1 MDYSDLDDCIT
12 ATRLLEFA
20 KFDCDVQ
27 ENQHKS
33 ITIPWSQAYY
43 PNLILGQTSKTYP
56 IIRRVGDS
64 GDDSS
69 KGATAANKKEVI
81 EANQR
86 YDVLLEFRCPDRWL
100 VRMSKEPTRY
110 TDEEKAKRVVDPAT
124 CYPITTDKAFIEK
137 LNRAGQLLNSTLSTK
152 KPKHD
157 DLSQWTRL
165 QFTLFSMLV
174 SSSIFAAY
182 SVGTFYGG
190 IVYLVGSQ
198 IRLIFIYG
206 TQRAFIYEITHPMAL
221 IKLIEACYMYR
232 HEQDLYREEETYR
245 MLQEIIRSPG
255 LIKALTGSSLRG
267 SADPARDS
275 LSRAVRDQL
284 VHLEKLER
292 KGLDV
297 ADLKQAI
304 LKKHKIDEMI

>member
-1 MDYSDLDDCIT
+1 
-12 ATRLLEFA
+12 
-20 KFDCDVQ
+20 
-27 ENQHKS
+27 
-33 ITIPWSQAYY
+33 
-43 PNLILGQTSKTYP
+43 
-56 IIRRVGDS
+56 
-64 GDDSS
+64 
-69 KGATAANKKEVI
+69 
-81 EANQR
+81 
-86 YDVLLEFRCPDRWL
+86 
-100 VRMSKEPTRY
+100 MSKEPTRY

-124 CYPITTDKAFIEK
+124 CKPTTTDKAFIEK
-137 LNRAGQLLNSTLSTK
+137 LDRTGQLLHSAG

-304 LKKHKIDEMI
+304 LKKHKIDELI